1 MSVSI
6 LIIGKGAA
14 TPRSVVNFCMAD
26 ILMAFL
32 GFMSYRPAKGQDPPK
47 GRITLDKPSGVP
59 PISA

>member
-1 MSVSI
+1 
-6 LIIGKGAA
+6 
-14 TPRSVVNFCMAD
+14 MAD

-47 GRITLDKPSGVP
+47 GRITLDKPSGTP